1 MQPLGEMK
9 QNNKTVPL
17 SHWAVPYEAEG
28 DRMIDYGGQW
38 SDLERMFLGGA
49 VNQGGLKALGLLW
62 PF

>member
-1 MQPLGEMK
+1 MK

-17 SHWAVPYEAEG
+17 SHWAVPYEAGG